1 MFEYITRSRPDSDAR
16 SAIRPQRFALD
27 GEFLLQAQKTPHLPI
42 MVSGAFF
49 QTAVSVI
56 VPKGDSR
63 GNDGAPVDG
72 LSKLGTARSEHFNY
86 VDFYIIT

>member
-1 MFEYITRSRPDSDAR
+1 MLRKAK
-16 SAIRPQRFALD
+16 
-27 GEFLLQAQKTPHLPI
+27 GQA
-42 MVSGAFF
+42 
-49 QTAVSVI
+49 AVSVI

>member
-1 MFEYITRSRPDSDAR
+1 
-16 SAIRPQRFALD
+16 
-27 GEFLLQAQKTPHLPI
+27 

>member
-1 MFEYITRSRPDSDAR
+1 
-16 SAIRPQRFALD
+16 
-27 GEFLLQAQKTPHLPI
+27 

-56 VPKGDSR
+56 VPKFGDR
-63 GNDGAPVDG
+63 ENDGSQVGG

>member
-1 MFEYITRSRPDSDAR
+1 MTF
-16 SAIRPQRFALD
+16 SASTKKA
-27 GEFLLQAQKTPHLPI
+27 PHLPI